1 VTGPRAQ
8 GALHT
13 VLAVLYIF
21 LWASAFVPSR
31 VVSTTAPP
39 LWILSFRFT
48 LAGALLLGGALAAGL
63 ALPRDPRTWGR
74 LALLGLTANA
84 GYLGLTYLALRH
96 LSSGMGAILASTNP
110 LLLALAA
117 PRLLGEPLTRRK
129 LLGMVLGVSGVV
141 ITMAARAGLQT
152 ARPQD
157 VALALG
163 GVVSLTAS
171 TILYKRLQHKPHPIV
186 VNGGQ
191 LLCAGLILVPAALLM
206 HGAPR
211 VMLSPQIAVAFAW
224 LVVAM
229 SIGASLLWFWLLSHG
244 DASRVSAWYFLTPV
258 FGLLLGAALL
268 GEKLAPLDGVGLV
281 VIAAGLL
288 LVTREKPT
296 SAEDKTAA

>member
-1 VTGPRAQ
+1 MHDA
-8 GALHT
+8 
-13 VLAVLYIF
+13 
-21 LWASAFVPSR
+21 
-31 VVSTTAPP
+31 
-39 LWILSFRFT
+39 
-48 LAGALLLGGALAAGL
+48 
-63 ALPRDPRTWGR
+63 RTWGR

-129 LLGMVLGVSGVV
+129 LIGMVLGVSGVV

-163 GVVSLTAS
+163 GVVSLTTS
-171 TILYKRLQHKPHPIV
+171 TILYKRLQDKPHPIV
-186 VNGGQ
+186 VNGAQ
-191 LLCAGLILVPAALLM
+191 LLCAGLILVPAALAM

-211 VMLSPQIAVAFAW
+211 VILSAQIAVAFAY
-224 LVVAM
+224 LVIVM

-258 FGLLLGAALL
+258 FGLLLGAVLL
-268 GEKLAPLDGVGLV
+268 DEKLAPLDGVGLV

-288 LVTREKPT
+288 LVTRE
-296 SAEDKTAA
+296 AA

>member
-1 VTGPRAQ
+1 VTNPRAQ

-13 VLAVLYIF
+13 LLAVFYIF

-39 LWILSFRFT
+39 LWILAFRFS

-63 ALPRDPRTWGR
+63 KLPREPRTWGR

-157 VALALG
+157 VALAIG

-171 TILYKRLQHKPHPIV
+171 TILYKRLHDKSHPLV
-186 VNGGQ
+186 VNGAQ
-191 LLCAGLILVPAALLM
+191 LFCAGLILVPAALLL
-206 HGAPR
+206 HGAPH
-211 VMLSPQIAVAFAW
+211 VALSAQIAVAFAY
-224 LVVAM
+224 LVVVM

-268 GEKLAPLDGVGLV
+268 GEKLAPLDAVGLV

-288 LVTREKPT
+288 LVTREVTP
-296 SAEDKTAA
+296 AAKA

>member
-1 VTGPRAQ
+1 MTTQRGNTK

-13 VLAVLYIF
+13 LLAVFYIF

-39 LWILSFRFT
+39 LWILAFRFM

-63 ALPRDPRTWGR
+63 KLPREPRTWGR

-157 VALALG
+157 VLLAIG

-171 TILYKRLQHKPHPIV
+171 TILYKRLDPRAKPHPLV
-186 VNGGQ
+186 VNGAQ
-191 LLCAGLILVPAALLM
+191 LFCAGLILVPAALLL
-206 HGAPR
+206 HGAPD
-211 VMLSPQIAVAFAW
+211 VVLSAQIAVAFAY
-224 LVVAM
+224 LVVVM

-268 GEKLAPLDGVGLV
+268 GERLAPLDGVGLV

-288 LVTREKPT
+288 LVTRE
-296 SAEDKTAA
+296 AG

>member
-1 VTGPRAQ
+1 VTNPRAQ

-13 VLAVLYIF
+13 LLAVFYIF

-39 LWILSFRFT
+39 LWILAFRFS

-63 ALPRDPRTWGR
+63 KLPREPRTWGR

-157 VALALG
+157 VALAIG

-171 TILYKRLQHKPHPIV
+171 TILYKRLHDKPHPLV
-186 VNGGQ
+186 VNGAQ
-191 LLCAGLILVPAALLM
+191 LFCAGLILVPAALLL
-206 HGAPR
+206 HGAPH
-211 VMLSPQIAVAFAW
+211 VALSAQIAVAFAY
-224 LVVAM
+224 LVVVM

-268 GEKLAPLDGVGLV
+268 GEKLAPLDAVGLV

-288 LVTREKPT
+288 LVTREVTP
-296 SAEDKTAA
+296 AAKA

>member
-1 VTGPRAQ
+1 MTTKRTQ

-13 VLAVLYIF
+13 LLAVFYIF

-39 LWILSFRFT
+39 LWILAFRFT

-63 ALPRDPRTWGR
+63 ALPKDARTWGR

-129 LLGMVLGVSGVV
+129 LIGMVLGVSGVV

-163 GVVSLTAS
+163 GVVSLTTS
-171 TILYKRLQHKPHPIV
+171 TILYKRLQDKPHPIV
-186 VNGGQ
+186 VNGAQ
-191 LLCAGLILVPAALLM
+191 LLCAGLILVPAALAM

-211 VMLSPQIAVAFAW
+211 VILSAQIAVAFAY
-224 LVVAM
+224 LVIVM

-258 FGLLLGAALL
+258 FGLLLGAVLL
-268 GEKLAPLDGVGLV
+268 DEKLAPLDGVGRV

-288 LVTREKPT
+288 LVTRE
-296 SAEDKTAA
+296 AA

>member
-1 VTGPRAQ
+1 VTDPRGAKT

-13 VLAVLYIF
+13 LLAIFYIF

-31 VVSTTAPP
+31 MVSTTAPP
-39 LWILSFRFT
+39 LWILAFRFS
-48 LAGALLLGGALAAGL
+48 LAGGLLLGGALLAGL
-63 ALPRDPRTWGR
+63 PLPKRRQWGG
-74 LALLGLTANA
+74 LVLLGLTANA

-129 LLGMVLGVSGVV
+129 LLGMILGVTGVV

-157 VALALG
+157 VLLALG
-163 GVVSLTAS
+163 GVVSVTSS
-171 TILYKRLQHKPHPIV
+171 TILYKRLRDKPHPLV
-186 VNGGQ
+186 VNGAQ
-191 LLCAGLILVPAALLM
+191 LLAAGVLLVPAALLL
-206 HGAPR
+206 HG
-211 VMLSPQIAVAFAW
+211 LPQVIVTARIALAFAY
-224 LVVAM
+224 LVVVM

-268 GEKLAPLDGVGLV
+268 GEKLAPLDAVGLV

-288 LVTREKPT
+288 LVTREQG
-296 SAEDKTAA
+296 

>member
-1 VTGPRAQ
+1 MNAAKGR

-13 VLAVLYIF
+13 LLAIFYIF

-39 LWILSFRFT
+39 LWILALRFSA
-48 LAGALLLGGALAAGL
+48 AGALLLAGSALAGL
-63 ALPRDPRTWGR
+63 PLPREPRMWLR
-74 LALLGLTANA
+74 LSLLGLTANA

-110 LLLALAA
+110 LILALAA
-117 PRLLGEPLTRRK
+117 PRFLGEPLTPRK
-129 LLGMVLGVSGVV
+129 LTGMVLGVAGVV
-141 ITMAARAGLQT
+141 ITMWARAGLST

-157 VALALG
+157 VLLALG
-163 GVVSLTAS
+163 GVLSLTAS
-171 TILYKRLQHKPHPIV
+171 TILYKRLQQKPHALV
-186 VNGGQ
+186 VNGAQ
-191 LLCAGLILVPAALLM
+191 LLAAGLWCIPPALLL
-206 HGAPR
+206 HGP
-211 VMLSPQIAVAFAW
+211 PQMTFSVPILLALAW
-224 LVVAM
+224 LVVVM

-268 GEKLAPLDGVGLV
+268 GEKLAPLDGVGLI

-288 LVTREKPT
+288 LVTR
-296 SAEDKTAA
+296 DH